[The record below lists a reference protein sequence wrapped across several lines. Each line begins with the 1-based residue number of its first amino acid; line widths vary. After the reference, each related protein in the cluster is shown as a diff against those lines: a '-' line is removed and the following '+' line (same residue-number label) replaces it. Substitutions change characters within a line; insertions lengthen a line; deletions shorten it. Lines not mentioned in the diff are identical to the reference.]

1 MHCVETEIPA
11 FAGMTNY
18 GELIEATAK
27 FFNPAL
33 RIYLHIAVPPYG
45 VKDYFTSLEFS
56 VFSAEIEYIA
66 SASQMI
72 PNEINFH

>member
-1 MHCVETEIPA
+1 MHFVETEIPA

-33 RIYLHIAVPPYG
+33 RIYLHIAVPPYA
-45 VKDYFTSLEFS
+45 VKDYFTGLEFS
-56 VFSAEIEYIA
+56 V
-66 SASQMI
+66 
-72 PNEINFH
+72 